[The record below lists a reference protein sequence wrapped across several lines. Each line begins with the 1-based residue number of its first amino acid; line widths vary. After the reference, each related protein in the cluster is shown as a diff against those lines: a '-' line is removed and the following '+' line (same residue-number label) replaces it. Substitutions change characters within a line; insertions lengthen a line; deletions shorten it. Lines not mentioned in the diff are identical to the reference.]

1 MGSRQDFRKFL
12 DEHDVVPAIGAHDA
26 LSAKLIEEAGFPA
39 VWASGFGIAYAQ
51 QFLADANL
59 VTMVE
64 NAAAAAHMVE
74 AVSCPVIVDIDNG
87 YGNAI
92 NVMRTI
98 REYIKAGVA
107 AVALE
112 DQSFPKRCGIYP
124 GYKDRSV
131 ISIDEQCGK
140 LRAARDIAGDD
151 LFIIARTDA
160 FNTGHTL
167 DEVLERTHAY
177 INAGA
182 DSVFAISSHIEDLQ
196 AFAGKWDK
204 EDIPLT
210 VVPTLMPDRK
220 INDFRDMGYKIII
233 YSVHVL
239 QGAVR
244 GMQIVLNN
252 LKELDEW
259 GSTLE
264 SGQMI
269 SFDELV
275 EHIGLQQLGELEEK
289 YVS

>member
-51 QFLADANL
+51 QFRADANL

-74 AVSCPVIVDIDNG
+74 AVSCPVIADIDNG

-92 NVMRTI
+92 NVMRTTH
-98 REYIKAGVA
+98 EYIKAGVA

-112 DQSFPKRCGIYP
+112 DQTFPKRCGIYP

-131 ISIDEQCGK
+131 ISIDEHCGK
-140 LRAARDIAGDD
+140 LKAARDIAGDD

-160 FNTGHTL
+160 FDTGHTV

-177 INAGA
+177 IDAGA

-196 AFAGKWDK
+196 AFAGKWDR
-204 EDIPLT
+204 EEIPLT
-210 VVPTLMPDRK
+210 VVPTLMPDK
-220 INDFRDMGYKIII
+220 SISDFRDMGFKIII

-239 QGAVR
+239 QGAIK

-252 LKELDEW
+252 LKDRDEW

-264 SGQMI
+264 DGHMI
-269 SFDELV
+269 SFKELV
-275 EHIGLQQLGELEEK
+275 EYIGLQQLGELETK
-289 YVS
+289 YIG